1 MKKSIFSGSAV
12 AIVTPFKGAGIHTPV
27 DFARLEQL
35 IERQI
40 EAGTDALVICGTT
53 GEASAMPDADHVAVV
68 AAAVKTVAGRIPVIA
83 GAGSN
88 DTVHAIDL
96 ARMCEEAGADA
107 LLCVTPYYNKT
118 SQAGLVE
125 HFRIAA
131 QATGLPV
138 ILYNVPSRTNL
149 NIQPETYARLAE
161 VPNIVGTKE
170 CNLSQVAET
179 RRLCGPDFLHYSGED
194 GLVLSMMALG
204 ASGVISVVANL
215 VPERVRD
222 LTHAFLEGDI
232 RRATELQIGLEP
244 LVRACFSDVNPIPV
258 KEGVKLMGLDAGPCR
273 LPLVA
278 LSEPNR
284 RRLAIELDRLGLL
297 ADEFRDLVHD

>member
-1 MKKSIFSGSAV
+1 MRDRIFSGTAV
-12 AIVTPFKGAGIHTPV
+12 AIVTPFKGTGIHTPV
-27 DFARLEQL
+27 DYARLEQL

-40 EAGTDALVICGTT
+40 QAGSDALVICGTT

-96 ARMCEEAGADA
+96 ARMCEAAGADA

-170 CNLSQVAET
+170 CNLAQVAET

-215 VPERVRD
+215 VPERMRE

-232 RRATELQIGLEP
+232 SRATEIQIGLET

-258 KEGVKLMGLDAGPCR
+258 KEGLRLMGLDAGPCR

-284 RRLAIELDRLGLL
+284 LRLAAELDRLGLL
-297 ADEFRDLVHD
+297 ADEYRYLLHD